1 MKLLYRIVNSVSFRL
16 KRWVDKR
23 CLGKIDPEVF
33 RFVDCLA
40 TVKTVNKFY
49 KAKRLCDI
57 GAHKGYWSFVMH
69 QLNPGLENVVM
80 FEPQARL
87 ISNLEDRQLN
97 GVKKRIFQCALGE
110 HEQELMLKG
119 GTASASLFDTAENQH
134 HYFPG
139 SINQETEQVKVR
151 VLDDVYKSEGLEY
164 PDLIKMDV
172 QGYELNVLKG
182 GRSVLAN
189 ARYLVIELGL
199 REFYKGQPPLSELWR
214 FLEEAQYEMVDHGY
228 ELRSSTNPFE
238 LLQFD
243 AIFANRRF
251 M

>member
-1 MKLLYRIVNSVSFRL
+1 
-16 KRWVDKR
+16 
-23 CLGKIDPEVF
+23 
-33 RFVDCLA
+33 
-40 TVKTVNKFY
+40 
-49 KAKRLCDI
+49 
-57 GAHKGYWSFVMH
+57 MH
-69 QLNPGLENVVM
+69 QLNPELESVVM
-80 FEPQARL
+80 IEPQASL
-87 ISNLEDRQLN
+87 ISNLKNRQLN
-97 GVKKRIFQCALGE
+97 GVKKYIYQCALGE

-119 GTASASLFDTAENQH
+119 GTASASLFDAAENQY

-139 SINQETEQVKVR
+139 SINQQTEKVQVK
-151 VLDDVYKSEGLEY
+151 VLDDVYKAEGLEY

-172 QGYELNVLKG
+172 QGYELDVLRG

-189 ARYLVIELGL
+189 AHYLVIELGL
-199 REFYKGQPPLSELWR
+199 REFYKGQPPLWELIR
-214 FLEEAQYEMVDHGY
+214 FLKEEQYEIVDHGY

>member
-1 MKLLYRIVNSVSFRL
+1 
-16 KRWVDKR
+16 
-23 CLGKIDPEVF
+23 VF
-33 RFVDCLA
+33 EFIDCLD
-40 TVKTVNKFY
+40 TVQTINKFY

-57 GAHKGYWSFVMH
+57 GAHKGHWSFVMH
-69 QLNPGLENVVM
+69 QLNPGLESVVM
-80 FEPQARL
+80 FEPQSRL
-87 ISNLEDRQLN
+87 IANLHDCKLN
-97 GVKKRIFQCALGE
+97 GVKKHIYQCALGDE
-110 HEQELMLKG
+110 EQMLILKG
-119 GTASASLFDTAENQH
+119 GTASASLFDTSENQNY
-134 HYFPG
+134 YFPD
-139 SINQETEQVKVR
+139 STNQESEQVKVKI
-151 VLDDVYKSEGLEY
+151 LDDIYKSEGLEY

-172 QGYELNVLKG
+172 QGYEMNVLRG

-199 REFYKGQPPLSELWR
+199 REFYKGQPPLWELMR

-238 LLQFD
+238 LLQLD